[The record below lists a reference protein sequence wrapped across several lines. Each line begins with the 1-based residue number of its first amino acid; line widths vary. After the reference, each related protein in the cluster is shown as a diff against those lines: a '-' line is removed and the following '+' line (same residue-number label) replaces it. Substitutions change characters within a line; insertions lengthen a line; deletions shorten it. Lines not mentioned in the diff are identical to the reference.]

1 MPHPLLPRA
10 ASRRWA
16 VLTLLAAAALARVAV
31 AGPPDPKASASPGA
45 ASQPAPPLKK
55 LSEADSKRVAEL
67 NKEIDALWR
76 AGKFAEAVAPARQ
89 AVAVFEKALGPD
101 G

>member
-1 MPHPLLPRA
+1 V
-10 ASRRWA
+10 ASEPS
-16 VLTLLAAAALARVAV
+16 LA
-31 AGPPDPKASASPGA
+31 PKEVT
-45 ASQPAPPLKK
+45 
-55 LSEADSKRVAEL
+55 EADAKRVVEL